1 MYSPTVDEEYAY
13 VSEQYKRIFGP
24 RRDKSN
30 HKRIISEKENF
41 VNYVDHRLLLGHI
54 SLGDYDGRG
63 LRIR

>member
-1 MYSPTVDEEYAY
+1 MFCPVLDEEYAN
-13 VSEQYKRIFGP
+13 VSEQSKRIFVP

-41 VNYVDHRLLLGHI
+41 VTYIDHRLLLGYI